1 MPLWNSLK
9 TERIAI
15 YFDIITGTLI
25 SAFSIFCIVFT
36 TITQGITQF
45 SISYLIGLGFL
56 IFWLGF
62 SIFLI
67 IIGIKSYYNE
77 KYFELTGEQK
87 KTRKLKAPM
96 VS

>member
-1 MPLWNSLK
+1 MPLWNNIK

-15 YFDIITGTLI
+15 YFDVISGTLI
-25 SAFSIFCIVFT
+25 SGFSIFCIIFT

-45 SISYLIGLGFL
+45 STFYVLGLGFWV
-56 IFWLGF
+56 FWLGF

-67 IIGIKSYYNE
+67 LLGIKSYYNE

-87 KTRKLKAPM
+87 KPKKLRAAIL
-96 VS
+96 S

>member
-15 YFDIITGTLI
+15 YFDIITGTVI
-25 SAFSIFCIVFT
+25 STFSIFCIIFA

-45 SISYLIGLGFL
+45 SISYLIGLGFW

-67 IIGIKSYYNE
+67 GLGIKSYYDE
-77 KYFELTGEQK
+77 KHFELTGVHK
-87 KTRKLKAPM
+87 KPRKLKAPI

>member
-1 MPLWNSLK
+1 MPIWNSLK

-15 YFDIITGTLI
+15 YFDLITGTVI
-25 SAFSIFCIVFT
+25 STFSIFCIIFA

-45 SISYLIGLGFL
+45 SISYLIGLGFW

-87 KTRKLKAPM
+87 KPKKLRAAIL
-96 VS
+96 S